1 MKLVVA
7 VFFSFLFLSLF
18 GYSQH
23 IVFENLTADDGL
35 SQNSVL
41 AIVQDSRGFMWYGTQ
56 HGLNKYNTRNF
67 KIYNNDPADKSS
79 LSSDY
84 ITSLLLD
91 SHQVLWVGT
100 RNGLNRYNP
109 ETDNFERI
117 NLGRAQTVNNQV
129 ISCIYEDRKKNLWV
143 WCTEGLKRLTD
154 RATNKFVPV
163 QLPNAVAG
171 LYGNNTHV
179 IFQDHLDIYWL
190 GSSSGLT
197 QMTSHRNSFSY
208 KIYQQKADQ
217 PNSLSDNY
225 VTAINEDHAGNL
237 WIGTLHGG
245 VNLYNRSNATFS
257 RFLSSTSSNGPV
269 NNNVR
274 TLSVDR
280 PGKIWIGTQAG
291 LSILDPITHQF
302 VSYKHDP
309 ENKNSLSQNS
319 IYSIFIDQDNT
330 VWIGTYWGGINM
342 IANHNNTFL
351 TFQTARYHSSINN
364 NVVSAI
370 AEDAFHNLWIGT
382 EGGGLNYF
390 NRKTD
395 VVNTYQNKV
404 NDAFSLGSN
413 LIKVVYIDKNQ
424 NVWIGTH
431 GGGLNLYNASTHNF
445 TRYLYKENDPVTL
458 GSEVLRIF
466 EDSKDNFWIGTQNGL
481 LAFRRNDKQLRYIGS
496 PLESKIGRKSVNAL
510 LEDKDKNLWI
520 GTNKGLFVASYSSGQ
535 LQDFKLLGSQALLS
549 INTLHLDKRN
559 RLWIGSYYG
568 GLAMYDKDRKDFVI
582 YTEKEGLANNN
593 VLSILEDEGNLW
605 ISTSNGLSKF
615 NIAAKTFKNYTK
627 NDGLG
632 GNTFNINSCNK
643 SEDGEMLF
651 GGFNGLTS
659 FFPLQIEDNNTP
671 PPVII
676 TSLKLFNKPVPIEPA
691 GKILTKDI
699 SLTRNIVFSHAQNV
713 FTIDFA
719 ALNYIKSEKNR
730 YAYEL
735 ENFDKDWVYTIIPSA
750 PYTNLPPGDYTFFAK
765 GTNNDGVWGKAAIL
779 HIKVMPPFWGTI
791 WAYCLYV
798 LFIGGLIFLLARFFI
813 LRSLLKKD
821 KELTQL
827 KLNFFTNI
835 SHEIR
840 THLSLIFGP
849 VEKLILHGQA
859 DIENAKELH
868 IIKKSSD
875 SLLQLVNELMDFRK
889 AETGNLKLRVS
900 EDNIVPMLYEIYNS
914 FYDKSVSRNIAI
926 DFIAS
931 SENIQLYF
939 DRVQLEKVFFNLI
952 HNAFKFT
959 YDGGRI
965 KIIIEEK
972 KDTVT
977 ITIADNGKGI
987 APENLKNLFKNYF
1000 QENDHEKQNTGY
1012 GIGLALAKSIIELH
1026 KGSIVVESET
1036 SPDGNNTTFEVTLQK
1051 GTGHFGNATLMKSSI
1066 NNDTSGLYM
1075 EKADEDFATQGLILD
1090 DGHRPSTDKEKL
1102 ILLVEDNADI
1112 RSFINN
1118 SLRGYYKV
1126 IQSVNGLEGWK
1137 SATECIPDIII
1148 SDVMMPEM
1156 DGFVLCNKLKT
1167 DERTSH
1173 IPVIL
1178 LTAKTMSANHINGL
1192 KMGADVYLTKPFSVE
1207 VLLLQISNLLKLS
1220 EKIRESLSQQLN
1232 ANYDGVPVRSL
1243 SHLQNNNATKELLN
1257 SIDNEFLIK
1266 VISIIEENID
1276 SLRFGVPDL
1285 ARAVAMSQ
1293 PILYRKLHMLTGM
1306 PVNDFIK
1313 SIKMNNAVIL
1323 LQSKRYNINEIAYMV
1338 GFSDR
1343 KYFSKEFK
1351 KRFGKTPSEFLF

>member
-7 VFFSFLFLSLF
+7 IFLFFIFLSLAA
-18 GYSQH
+18 YSQG
-23 IVFENLTADDGL
+23 IVFENLTVDDGL

-41 AIVQDSRGFMWYGTQ
+41 AVAQDSRGFMWYGTQ
-56 HGLNKYNTRNF
+56 HGLNKYNTLSF
-67 KIYNNDPADKSS
+67 KIYNNDPADRTS

-84 ITSLLLD
+84 ITSILLD

-117 NLGRAQTVNNQV
+117 NLGGALTNNQV
-129 ISCIYEDRKKNLWV
+129 ISCIYEDRENNLWV
-143 WCTEGLKRLTD
+143 WCTEGLKRLED
-154 RATNKFVPV
+154 RKINKFSPV
-163 QLPNAVAG
+163 QLPDSVAG

-179 IFQDHLDIYWL
+179 LYQDHLGTYWL
-190 GSSSGLT
+190 GSSAGLT
-197 QMTSHRNSFSY
+197 QMTRQGRSFTY
-208 KIYQQKADQ
+208 KMYRQKADQ

-225 VTAINEDHAGNL
+225 VTAINEDPAGNL

-245 VNLYNRSNATFS
+245 IDLFNRSNHTFS
-257 RFLSSTSSNGPV
+257 RFLNNAGNNGPV
-269 NNNVR
+269 NNNIR
-274 TLSVDR
+274 TLSVDKA
-280 PGKIWIGTQAG
+280 GKIWIGTQAG
-291 LSILDPITHQF
+291 LSIMDPVTHQF
-302 VSYKHDP
+302 VAYKHDP

-319 IYSIFIDQDNT
+319 IYSTFIDRDNT

-342 IANHNNTFL
+342 VANHNNTFL
-351 TFQTARYHSSINN
+351 TFQTVRYHSAINN
-364 NVVSAI
+364 NVISAV
-370 AEDAFHNLWIGT
+370 AEDALHNLWIGT

-404 NDAFSLGSN
+404 NDAFSLGSD
-413 LIKVVYIDKNQ
+413 LIKAVYIDKDQ
-424 NVWIGTH
+424 HIWVGTH
-431 GGGLNLYNASTHNF
+431 GGGLNLFNASTHNF
-445 TRYLYKENDPVTL
+445 TKYLYQENDPVTL
-458 GSEVLRIF
+458 GSEILRIY
-466 EDSKDNFWIGTQNGL
+466 EDSRSNFWIGTQSGL
-481 LAFRRNDKQLRYIGS
+481 LAFHRNDTQLRHTGS
-496 PLESKIGRKSVNAL
+496 PLESRIGRKSVYGI

-520 GTNKGLFVASYSSGQ
+520 GTNKGLFVVWYASGQ
-535 LQDFKLLGSQALLS
+535 LQRFNSLGNQFLLS
-549 INTLHLDKRN
+549 VNTLYLDKRN

-568 GLAMYDKDRKDFVI
+568 GLAMYDAAQKSFEV

-593 VLSILEDEGNLW
+593 VLGILEDEGNLW

-627 NDGLG
+627 SDGLG
-632 GNTFNINSCNK
+632 ANTFNINSCYK
-643 SEDGEMLF
+643 SDDGEMFF

-659 FFPLQIEDNNTP
+659 FFPSQINDNNVA

-676 TSLKLFNKPVPIEPA
+676 TALKLFNKPVPIEPS
-691 GKILTKDI
+691 GEILTKDV
-699 SLTRNIVFSHAQNV
+699 SLTHDIVFSHAQNI

-730 YAYEL
+730 YAYKL
-735 ENFDKDWVYTIIPSA
+735 ANFDKDWIYTAIPSA
-750 PYTNLPPGDYTFFAK
+750 SYTNVPPGDYTFFAK
-765 GTNNDGVWGKAAIL
+765 GTNNDGIWGKAAIL
-779 HIKVMPPFWGTI
+779 HIKVKPPFWGTV

-813 LRSLLKKD
+813 LRSLLRRD

-849 VEKLILHGQA
+849 VEKLILQGSA
-859 DIENAKELH
+859 DVENAKELQ
-868 IIKKSSD
+868 IIKKSSN

-889 AETGNLKLRVS
+889 AETGNLRLHVS
-900 EDNIVPMLYEIYNS
+900 EDNIVSVLYEIYNS
-914 FYDKSVSRNIAI
+914 FYDQPVSRNITT
-926 DFIAS
+926 DFITSA
-931 SENIQLYF
+931 ENIQLYF

-959 YDGGRI
+959 HDGGCI
-965 KIIIEEK
+965 KVIIEEN

-987 APENLKNLFKNYF
+987 APENLENLFHNYF
-1000 QENDHEKQNTGY
+1000 QENDYGKQNTGY

-1026 KGSIVVESET
+1026 KGSIIVESEIL
-1036 SPDGNNTTFEVTLQK
+1036 PDGNSTSFQVTLKK
-1051 GTGHFGNATLMKSSI
+1051 GMDHFGNKVLI
-1066 NNDTSGLYM
+1066 TSPVISDVPGQYE
-1075 EKADEDFATQGLILD
+1075 EKANSDFTTTISSEID
-1090 DGHRPSTDKEKL
+1090 DDLTSPGNKDKL
-1102 ILLVEDNADI
+1102 ILVVEDNADI
-1112 RSFINN
+1112 RSFINS
-1118 SLRGYYKV
+1118 SLQGHYKV
-1126 IQSVNGLEGWK
+1126 IQCVNGLEGWE

-1156 DGFVLCNKLKT
+1156 DGFTLCNKLKT

-1178 LTAKTMSANHINGL
+1178 LTAKAMSSNHINGL

-1207 VLLLQISNLLKLS
+1207 VLMLQISNLLKLS
-1220 EKIRESLSQQLN
+1220 EKIRESISHKLKSG
-1232 ANYDGVPVRSL
+1232 DGIQISSL
-1243 SHLQNNNATKELLN
+1243 SPLHNNNEVEKLLN
-1257 SIDNEFLIK
+1257 SIDNEFLSR
-1266 VISIIEENID
+1266 VISIIEEHID
-1276 SLRFGVPDL
+1276 SLEFGVPHL
-1285 ARAVAMSQ
+1285 AKAVAMSQ
-1293 PILYRKLHMLTGM
+1293 PVLYKKLHMLTGM

-1313 SIKMNNAVIL
+1313 SIKMNNAVLL

-1351 KRFGKTPSEFLF
+1351 KRFGKTPSEFLS